1 MNKCIT
7 PKFQPRDVLTS
18 VKSVLVVDELIKKIV
33 IVYYLFIIYYLV
45 NLLRIATE
53 TYSGRVKHQLHTV
66 M

>member
-18 VKSVLVVDELIKKIV
+18 VKSVLVVDELIKK